1 MEYANSANPPV
12 AISFA
17 PSATVWLKLAV
28 VYLMIGISLGIAM
41 GASENFLLRPVHA
54 HLNLLGWATLALAGL
69 IYSVFPDAAK
79 SRLAVIHFWLHN
91 TALPIMMGSLCL
103 LLLGHRDVVP
113 ILAASEFMAAGGVI
127 AFACNIFFNVKQR
140 PAPSTARPAAR

>member
-28 VYLMIGISLGIAM
+28 IYLMIGIGLGIVM

-69 IYSVFPDAAK
+69 VYSVFPDAAK

-91 TALPIMMGSLCL
+91 IALPIMMGSLSL
-103 LLLGHRDVVP
+103 LLLGHREVVP

-127 AFACNIFFNVKQR
+127 AFACNIFLNVR